1 MALQKYQEDHM
12 DEMEIIN
19 LHKKCNKKVRK
30 VSQPPKKA
38 LWDTNDPSEE
48 PKKADGKRTTTK
60 AGALQPKK
68 PQKPL
73 SLLIRTQMTQTMSK
87 KPKNHQ
93 KPLSFLIR
101 TQMTETMNENIP

>member
-30 VSQPPKKA
+30 VSQSPKKA

-68 PQKPL
+68 PQKTPEFVNTD
-73 SLLIRTQMTQTMSK
+73 SDDSDNEQETQKS
-87 KPKNHQ
+87 PKT
-93 KPLSFLIR
+93 SEFLN
-101 TQMTETMNENIP
+101 TNSDD